1 MNNKDFSM
9 LVIAVL
15 FLAMAS
21 GGMNMITGS
30 SSVTSAPG
38 DIIEIPFSFTYDNGW
53 VYGSPNGAR
62 VVIDPQW
69 GDSSDEVVWAG
80 SVVDGETYSDSF
92 NYQVPNTEGIY
103 SLIVRY
109 DDQTPSG
116 WTDGSGSFVLT
127 ITVETPIYEEP
138 DDPVDPPES
147 ETPTDPEEDDGS
159 GVVPDDTPIDQ
170 TVEAAILG
178 DSLLDKI
185 SVLWDLIVSF
195 FEKLIG
201 AK

>member
-9 LVIAVL
+9 LVIAAL
-15 FLAMAS
+15 FLVMAS

-38 DIIEIPFSFTYDNGW
+38 DVIEIPFSFVYDNGW
-53 VYGSPNGAR
+53 AYGSPNGAR

-103 SLIVRY
+103 SLKIRY
-109 DDQTPSG
+109 DDQTPNG
-116 WTDGSGSFVLT
+116 WTDGSGSFTLT

-138 DDPVDPPES
+138 DIPVEDPL
-147 ETPTDPEEDDGS
+147 EEEEEGDDGS

-170 TVEAAILG
+170 TVEAAMLG

-185 SVLWDLIVSF
+185 SVLWDLIVAF
-195 FEKLIG
+195 FEKLTG